1 MKVRTNV
8 KLNLGLSVLRR
19 RPDGYHDLETLFV
32 PYFGLGDE
40 LEITPA
46 QEFSVEVRMAAAGPS
61 SRRVDPE
68 TPFEELPQCSWD
80 PLKDLTVKAY
90 DLLRADFSLPPVA
103 IRLLKGA
110 PVGAGLGGG
119 SADGAFALR
128 MLSELFGLGLSDSAL
143 AAYAARLGSDCP
155 FFIYNRPMLG
165 EGRGEILTPFELDLS
180 AFEIRVEVPA
190 GISVSTREAYA
201 GVTPRESS
209 GAAGVSCDAMTTGIV
224 RDSSGP
230 ACDDV
235 CGVVAANR
243 LEINVKN
250 GDASSENDGSVG
262 RESVEYLEVS
272 CHGTNGPRTNGP
284 RTDATNVPC
293 CPDVLVKSQTPGS
306 PAGPHPSHTP
316 GISPLPLREALSRPM
331 AQWRDCLVNDFEPSV
346 FAAHPELAAI
356 KAGFYAKGA
365 VYASMSGSGSAVF
378 GIFLPK

>member
-1 MKVRTNV
+1 
-8 KLNLGLSVLRR
+8 
-19 RPDGYHDLETLFV
+19 
-32 PYFGLGDE
+32 
-40 LEITPA
+40 
-46 QEFSVEVRMAAAGPS
+46 MAPAGPS

-90 DLLRADFSLPPVA
+90 ELLREDFGLPPVA

-128 MLSELFGLGLSDSAL
+128 MLSDLFGLGLSDSAL

-201 GVTPRESS
+201 GVTPRESY
-209 GAAGVSCDAMTTGIV
+209 GTG
-224 RDSSGP
+224 SF
-230 ACDDV
+230 
-235 CGVVAANR
+235 
-243 LEINVKN
+243 
-250 GDASSENDGSVG
+250 
-262 RESVEYLEVS
+262 
-272 CHGTNGPRTNGP
+272 
-284 RTDATNVPC
+284 
-293 CPDVLVKSQTPGS
+293 
-306 PAGPHPSHTP
+306 HTP
-316 GISPLPLREALSRPM
+316 GISLLPLREALSRPM

-346 FAAHPELAAI
+346 FAAHPELAAL